1 MITQLTDFFFF
12 ELLAFQWYFP
22 ESHGRWGCESSKGE
36 TREILPSG
44 KTSFFR
50 HIQCDSALEIKCK
63 KKKKSG
69 SSVTIKHGQWKR
81 CRVNTKYV
89 IIHFV
94 KYFLLFL
101 TE

>member
-12 ELLAFQWYFP
+12 ELLAFQWYVP

-63 KKKKSG
+63 KKEKWQQCDYKTQAVEKNVES
-69 SSVTIKHGQWKR
+69 TQ
-81 CRVNTKYV
+81 NM
-89 IIHFV
+89 
-94 KYFLLFL
+94 
-101 TE
+101 